1 MRRKSSVLISGLLLA
16 GLLIPPPPAHAANK
30 KKELAKQAK
39 AAEES
44 GDFEQAE
51 QLYCELLQEDKKS
64 KTAKEK
70 CEEYT
75 QRNQPL
81 RAKDEA
87 AMTAGK
93 AAVAEHRF
101 QDAIRAFQ
109 SVTSKRY
116 KEEVSRYLTSVIP
129 DAQKALAT
137 EQQAKKREE
146 EARNADTLKKGMEA
160 YQRNDFEVAKSLLA
174 KVTGSN
180 AAAAQHTLQDIGN
193 YTTGYAE
200 AFKLEKTG
208 KYKQALERYRALL
221 SIKADG
227 PWEVS
232 QKAARMQQLLK
243 AAAEAKAHAAAPPVL
258 SPEDTGLAQGVD
270 SFYRG
275 EFQEAASKLATYSGE
290 GPRKALAVFYL
301 GACEL
306 SLYYLA
312 PSDKAPKEMYDLA
325 VEHFRSARQLAPK
338 FAPPEQYVSPR
349 ILKVFK
355 ETGS

>member
-1 MRRKSSVLISGLLLA
+1 MLRKLSVLISAVLLA
-16 GLLIPPPPAHAANK
+16 GLFAAAPPAHAANK
-30 KKELAKQAK
+30 KKDLAKQAK

-64 KTAKEK
+64 KTAKAK

-87 AMTAGK
+87 AMAAGK
-93 AAVAEHRF
+93 AALAEHRF
-101 QDAIRAFQ
+101 PDAIRAFQ

-116 KEEVSRYLTSVIP
+116 KEEAAHYLNSVIP
-129 DAQKALAT
+129 DAQKALAA

-146 EARNADTLKKGMEA
+146 EARNADNLKKGMEA
-160 YQRNDFEVAKSLLA
+160 YQRNDFDVAKSFLA
-174 KVTGSN
+174 KVNGPN
-180 AAAAQHTLQDIGN
+180 ATAAQKTLQDIGN

-200 AFKLEKTG
+200 AFKLEKSG

-221 SIKADG
+221 KIKADG
-227 PWEVS
+227 PWEVA
-232 QKAARMQQLLK
+232 QKAARMQQLLR
-243 AAAEAKAHAAAPPVL
+243 AAAEAKAQPAAPVL
-258 SPEDTGLAQGVD
+258 TPEDTGLAQGVD
-270 SFYRG
+270 SFYHG
-275 EFQEAASKLATYSGE
+275 EFQEAASKLATYSGD
-290 GPRKALAVFYL
+290 GPKKALAIFYL

-312 PSDKAPKEMYDLA
+312 PSDTAPKEMYDRA

-338 FAPPEQYVSPR
+338 FTPPEQYISPR

-355 ETGS
+355 ETAS

>member
-1 MRRKSSVLISGLLLA
+1 MRRKSSALISGVLLV
-16 GLLIPPPPAHAANK
+16 GLLVGAIPAHAANK

-64 KTAKEK
+64 KSAKEK

-81 RAKDEA
+81 RAKDA
-87 AMTAGK
+87 DAMTAGK
-93 AAVAEHRF
+93 AALAEHRF
-101 QDAIRAFQ
+101 PDAIRAFQ
-109 SVTSKRY
+109 SVTGKHY
-116 KEEVSRYLTSVIP
+116 KEEASHYLTSVIP
-129 DAQKALAT
+129 DAQKAFAA

-160 YQRNDFEVAKSLLA
+160 YQHNDFDVAKSLLA
-174 KVTGSN
+174 KVAGPN
-180 AAAAQHTLQDIGN
+180 ATAAQHTLQDIGN

-200 AFKLEKTG
+200 AFKLEKAG

-221 SIKADG
+221 KIKADG
-227 PWEVS
+227 PWEIS
-232 QKAARMQQLLK
+232 QKAARVQQLLK
-243 AAAEAKAHAAAPPVL
+243 SAAEAKAQAAAAPVL
-258 SPEDTGLAQGVD
+258 SPEDTGLAQGVH

-275 EFQEAASKLATYSGE
+275 EFQEAARKLATYSGD
-290 GPRKALAVFYL
+290 GPKKALAVFYL

-312 PSDKAPKEMYDLA
+312 PSDKAPKEMYERA